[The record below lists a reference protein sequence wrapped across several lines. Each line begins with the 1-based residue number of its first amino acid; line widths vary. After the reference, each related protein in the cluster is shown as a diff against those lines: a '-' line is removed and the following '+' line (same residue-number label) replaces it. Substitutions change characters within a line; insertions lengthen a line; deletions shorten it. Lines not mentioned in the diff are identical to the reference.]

1 MQAANSTIRK
11 EGPVRALLCS
21 LSTLVTLVITGLAG
35 AADLPTVKSEAVGL
49 SSARLERLTAMLDGA
64 VASGDFPGAVALV
77 ARKGSVVYH
86 RTFGG
91 QDKARGVPM
100 AEDSIFRIY
109 SMTKPIVSVGAMILV
124 EEGRLALNE
133 PVAKYIPE
141 FKDMRVGVE
150 RHDPGTGARSYYE
163 VKATRQITVQD
174 LLRHTSGLVYG
185 GLGPRT
191 VVRDLYKQAGIGSLD
206 DMYNETDGDS
216 QTKWT
221 NATFAAAIAKL
232 PLQYEPGTRWEYG
245 HSTDVLGR
253 VVEVASGQA
262 LDVFLSERILKPLG
276 MDDTGFWVPPDKVHR
291 IAQPQP
297 DARTGEVPTL
307 IDVTRRTTWFAG
319 GHGMVSTV
327 PDYLRFC
334 QMLLDGGVLNGARVL
349 GPRTVAWMTSN
360 HLGPTIDPGPNY
372 LPGPGHGFGL
382 GFAVRLDQGL
392 SDWPGSAGDYFWGG
406 YAGTYFWI
414 DPKEQLIAI
423 LMFQNPIRRAH
434 YRVLFRATV
443 LQALVE

>member
-1 MQAANSTIRK
+1 
-11 EGPVRALLCS
+11 VR
-21 LSTLVTLVITGLAG
+21 
-35 AADLPTVKSEAVGL
+35 PEAVGL
-49 SSARLERLTAMLDGA
+49 SSARLERLTAMLEGA
-64 VASGDFPGAVALV
+64 VAAGELPGAVAVV
-77 ARKGSVVYH
+77 ARKGSVAYQ
-86 RTFGG
+86 RSFGR
-91 QDKARGVPM
+91 QDTARGVPM

-133 PVAKYIPE
+133 PVARYIPE

-150 RHDPGTGARSYYE
+150 RHHPGTGARSYYE
-163 VKATRQITVQD
+163 MKATRPITVQD

-185 GLGPRT
+185 GLGART
-191 VVRDLYKQAGIGSLD
+191 AVRDLYKQAGIGSLD
-206 DMYNETDGDS
+206 DMYKETGDS

-221 NATFAAAIAKL
+221 NATFAAAIAGL
-232 PLQYEPGTRWEYG
+232 PLQHEPGTTWEYG

-276 MDDTGFWVPPDKVHR
+276 MNDTGFWVPPDKVHR

-297 DARTGEVPTL
+297 DPKTGEVPFL

-334 QMLLDGGVLNGARVL
+334 QMLLNGGALNGAPVL
-349 GPRTVAWMTSN
+349 GARTLGWMTSN
-360 HLGPTIDPGPNY
+360 HLGPPIALGPNY

-392 SDWPGSAGDYFWGG
+392 SEWPGSVGDYFWGG

-414 DPKEQLIAI
+414 DPKEQLVAV
-423 LMFQNPIRRAH
+423 LMFQDPARRAH
-434 YRVLFRATV
+434 YRMLFRATV